1 MSRGEVTACTT
12 KAKARAKATDFV
24 GITNGVPAATVR
36 IAVFYTADS
45 LGRLG
50 WDGKPL
56 WAEFLQTI
64 NHPFP
69 FPSQIIGGLFDITHY
84 P

>member
-12 KAKARAKATDFV
+12 KAKARARAKATDFV

-50 WDGKPL
+50 WQ
-56 WAEFLQTI
+56 A
-64 NHPFP
+64 
-69 FPSQIIGGLFDITHY
+69 SGGRVLANDQSPISKHR
-84 P
+84 